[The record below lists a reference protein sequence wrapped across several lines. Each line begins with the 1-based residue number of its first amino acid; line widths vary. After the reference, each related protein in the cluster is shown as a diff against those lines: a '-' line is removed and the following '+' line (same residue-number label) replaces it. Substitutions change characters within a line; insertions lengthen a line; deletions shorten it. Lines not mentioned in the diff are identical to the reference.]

1 MEQNVSHHS
10 YNDVESQTVAAVAH
24 QSLAKLGRRHTQ
36 PYGLRVTRL
45 RQAAA
50 PPKAGFH
57 PVRPVCDDEVGRPA
71 QPVQFLSTS
80 TSRAGEKCNIHHPTH
95 KAARSQLSIFPSL
108 SSIASRYENLYLR
121 DYYSR
126 RQVSANK
133 TIASTTSR
141 QLYFFSRHF
150 TTEV

>member
-1 MEQNVSHHS
+1 MLCQYPALRKLTRSVWARLWNEMSHTIPTTNV
-10 YNDVESQTVAAVAH
+10 ETQAVAAVAH

-95 KAARSQLSIFPSL
+95 KAARVNSQSFLLCHPSL
-108 SSIASRYENLYLR
+108 LATKIFTFA
-121 DYYSR
+121 
-126 RQVSANK
+126 
-133 TIASTTSR
+133 ITT
-141 QLYFFSRHF
+141 LGDK
-150 TTEV
+150 